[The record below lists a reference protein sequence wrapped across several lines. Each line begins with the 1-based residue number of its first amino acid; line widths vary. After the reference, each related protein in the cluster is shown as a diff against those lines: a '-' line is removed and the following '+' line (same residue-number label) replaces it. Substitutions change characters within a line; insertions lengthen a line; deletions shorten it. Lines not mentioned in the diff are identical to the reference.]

1 MDLLSSLS
9 LLSQYITAI
18 LSIMF
23 FLQTKKTF
31 AKWLAL
37 LLIITVIV
45 ESIGAYCIITEKP
58 VFLHHQVYILLELII
73 IRKMYNGLIKDKAW
87 LKLSNFFLIAFLV
100 TWFLILYRKNFFY
113 TAIIIGAINIG
124 LLVFL
129 YLRELLLSDEI
140 LNYKKMLS
148 FWVSV
153 GFLVF
158 YLPSIPFFS
167 LVGYMKSRDLFPV
180 LNILII
186 IMNIIIS
193 FGLIWSKKKEEY

>member
-100 TWFLILYRKNFFY
+100 TWFLILYNKSFFY

>member
-1 MDLLSSLS
+1 MDLLSNLS
-9 LLSQYITAI
+9 LLSQYLAAT
-18 LSIMF
+18 LGIMF
-23 FLQTKKTF
+23 YLKTKKTF

-58 VFLHHQVYILLELII
+58 VFIHHQIYILLELII
-73 IRKMYNGLIKDKAW
+73 IRKMYNDLIKDKAW
-87 LKLSNFFLIAFLV
+87 LTLSNFFLIAFLV
-100 TWFLILYRKNFFY
+100 SWFLIVYDKIFFY
-113 TAIIIGAINIG
+113 TSIIIGAINIG

-140 LNYKKMLS
+140 LNYKNMLS

-158 YLPSIPFFS
+158 YIPSIPFFT

-186 IMNIIIS
+186 IMNVIIS
-193 FGLIWSKKKEEY
+193 FGLVWSKNKEGY

>member
-1 MDLLSSLS
+1 M
-9 LLSQYITAI
+9 
-18 LSIMF
+18 
-23 FLQTKKTF
+23 QTKKTF

-100 TWFLILYRKNFFY
+100 TWFLILYNKSFFY

>member
-100 TWFLILYRKNFFY
+100 IWFLILYRKNFFY